1 MTVLLRAILVIGV
14 LSYFALMRTGADPS
28 AEARRIAG
36 GLPSAQPLL
45 PGAQAL
51 LPSTQA
57 LLPSTQAALPA
68 ALDAVPP
75 ETRERVVR
83 AVLARGLM
91 AELSRRAAE
100 PPAADTLEDADR
112 QPAWRGV
119 APR

>member
-1 MTVLLRAILVIGV
+1 MTVLLRAALVIGV

-28 AEARRIAG
+28 AEAHRLAG
-36 GLPSAQPLL
+36 LLPSAQGAL
-45 PGAQAL
+45 PG
-51 LPSTQA
+51 
-57 LLPSTQAALPA
+57 ALPA

-75 ETRERVVR
+75 EARERAVR

-100 PPAADTLEDADR
+100 PPATDTLEEADR

-119 APR
+119 EPR